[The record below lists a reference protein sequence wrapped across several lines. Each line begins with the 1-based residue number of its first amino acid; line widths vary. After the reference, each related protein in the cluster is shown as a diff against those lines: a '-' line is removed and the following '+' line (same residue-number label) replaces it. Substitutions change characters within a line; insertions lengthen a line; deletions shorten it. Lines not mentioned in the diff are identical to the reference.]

1 MDAIHG
7 AFDAGDKGSGI
18 MAANIVVIIL
28 ATIAVGLRIVSRR
41 MQRLALE
48 ADDFLILAA
57 LPFGWA
63 ICICTLIAVKHGL
76 GKHIGTVP
84 PADLIIE
91 GQAFYASELIWGAS
105 IPIIKLSILLL
116 YIRIFGRLRYFKNLA
131 YIIGIFSVCWGIM
144 VILVCALQ
152 CRPVQ
157 FTWDK
162 SVKGTCINAPLFF
175 IIGSAPNVLTDFVL
189 LVLPLPA
196 VWNLHTTRAQ
206 KISLTGIFMLGSL
219 TCIISLVRFVQLIT
233 NANMDATW
241 SLGIVSIWSTAEPNL
256 GIVSACL
263 PTMKPLLRR
272 FLPQSKTRSAK
283 ASKQS
288 GGAGSSE
295 PKKEVPSA
303 TTESFGSSGFNK
315 FKGGRSQFRELDDD
329 VAGEEEERDD
339 EPALLRG
346 TQTHISSTEVRRDGG
361 AGIPLN
367 VIEVKTNLDWQ
378 NVAREDL
385 RR

>member
-1 MDAIHG
+1 MDAIPG
-7 AFDAGDKGSGI
+7 AFDEGDKGSGI
-18 MAANIVVIIL
+18 VAANIIVIIL

-48 ADDFLILAA
+48 ADDFLIFAA

-63 ICICTLIAVKHGL
+63 MCICTLIAVKHGL

-91 GQAFYASELIWGAS
+91 GQAFYASEIIWATS

-241 SLGIVSIWSTAEPNL
+241 SLGIVSVWSTAEPNL

-288 GGAGSSE
+288 RENSE

-303 TTESFGSSGFNK
+303 TTTESFGSSGFNK

-329 VAGEEEERDD
+329 VAVEEEEEERDD
-339 EPALLRG
+339 EDVLRG
-346 TQTHISSTEVRRDGG
+346 TQTHISSSEVRGGGG

-378 NVAREDL
+378 NVARGDL

>member
-1 MDAIHG
+1 MGHAYLHSDRSVPLYSNLYQG
-7 AFDAGDKGSGI
+7 CSEY
-18 MAANIVVIIL
+18 L
-28 ATIAVGLRIVSRR
+28 
-41 MQRLALE
+41 
-48 ADDFLILAA
+48 
-57 LPFGWA
+57 
-63 ICICTLIAVKHGL
+63 AVKHGL

-91 GQAFYASELIWGAS
+91 GQAFYASEIIWATS

-162 SVKGTCINAPLFF
+162 SGKGTCINAPLFF

-288 GGAGSSE
+288 GESSE
-295 PKKEVPSA
+295 PKKVPSA

-329 VAGEEEERDD
+329 VAVEEEERDD
-339 EPALLRG
+339 DEAALAVRG
-346 TQTHISSTEVRRDGG
+346 TQTHISSTTEVREDGG